1 MTSSIF
7 HAKISCEATKGVFLQ
22 SPECSTDMQIRL
34 NGKDRDVAN
43 GMTVAQLL
51 KELEVRTER
60 VAVLVN
66 QGIVK
71 KPSYESTTLREG
83 DVVEVL
89 TVMAGGWRKSNDGI

>member
-1 MTSSIF
+1 
-7 HAKISCEATKGVFLQ
+7 
-22 SPECSTDMQIRL
+22 MQIKL

-43 GMTVAQLL
+43 GITVAQLME
-51 KELEVRTER
+51 ELEVRPER

-83 DVVEVL
+83 DAVEVL
-89 TVMAGGWRKSNDGI
+89 TVMAGGMEEIR

>member
-1 MTSSIF
+1 
-7 HAKISCEATKGVFLQ
+7 
-22 SPECSTDMQIRL
+22 MQIRL